1 MKLLLA
7 AMTLFGSS
15 AAFAADASVNHCTRY
30 ENRPQYLAAINAV
43 AAFNKVSNEE
53 LCANTRIL
61 EIEAQPTHTVT
72 VEGEVIPHVQ
82 LQLHFD
88 YSSCLYMVRISD
100 NAITS
105 KRCYSGM

>member
-15 AAFAADASVNHCTRY
+15 AAFATGSAIDHCSRY
-30 ENRPQYLAAINAV
+30 ENRPQYQAAIKAV
-43 AAFNKVSNEE
+43 AAYNKFSTEE
-53 LCANTRIL
+53 LCAHSRIL

-100 NAITS
+100 NVITS
-105 KRCYSGM
+105 NRCYSGM